1 MTILVTGAT
10 GTTGSRVA
18 ALLEQAGAD
27 VRRASRSAPVRFDWS
42 DPATHGRA
50 FDGADALYLVS
61 PLDTTEPAAVVAP
74 LLERAVARG
83 LRRVALL
90 GSSAVG
96 RGDPGVGA
104 LADLVLRTVPEPV
117 VLRPSWFIQNFTG
130 DHPHAHGL
138 RAGELVT
145 ATGDGRVPFVD
156 AGDIAAVAAA
166 VLSGGSAPEPE
177 LLVTGPEALS
187 YAEVCAIYTDVTGRP
202 ARHVPVTADELA
214 ARLTGARIP
223 AGYAAFL
230 AGLDRSVAAG
240 GQAAVA
246 DTVERL
252 TGRRPRAVREVF
264 SEVWGEAAA
273 VRQLGCSAT
282 RLPSS

>member
-1 MTILVTGAT
+1 M
-10 GTTGSRVA
+10 
-18 ALLEQAGAD
+18 
-27 VRRASRSAPVRFDWS
+27 
-42 DPATHGRA
+42 
-50 FDGADALYLVS
+50 
-61 PLDTTEPAAVVAP
+61 
-74 LLERAVARG
+74 ARG

-90 GSSAVG
+90 GSSAVE

-104 LADLVLRTVPEPV
+104 LADLVLRRVPEPV

-138 RAGELVT
+138 RNGELVT

-166 VLSGGSAPEPE
+166 VLSGGSAPEPQ

-187 YAEVCAIYTDVTGRP
+187 YAEACAIHTDVTGRP

-230 AGLDRSVAAG
+230 AGLDRSVAVG

-252 TGRRPRAVREVF
+252 TGRRPRGVREVF
-264 SEVWGEAAA
+264 SEAWGEAAA